1 VIIDGL
7 AYLPGPDEPGAGG
20 SVAAL
25 LAHMTGLGIS
35 RTLVCGTR
43 RRDGASPNARTAEA
57 VHSHPDQLIG
67 LIRVSPQ
74 TRDWQDD
81 LERYAGDPAFAGV
94 LMHPWEDGFAIVDPW
109 PRLVAEHCADR
120 ALPLTV
126 AAGYPWVSEALR
138 IGVLA
143 DQFPGTTFVL
153 TNEGQLNIS
162 GLGAADVSLLLR
174 QSANV
179 VLHTTGAYREDF
191 LISLASQFGP
201 ERLMY
206 ASGYPRFSPEYELRR
221 VQWAD
226 GISAQAK
233 EHILGTTARA
243 VFSMPAARP

>member
-1 VIIDGL
+1 MIIDGL
-7 AYLPGPDEPGAGG
+7 AYLPGPDQPGTDG

-25 LAHMTGLGIS
+25 LAHMSELGIS
-35 RTLVCGTR
+35 RTLVCGAR
-43 RRDGASPNARTAEA
+43 RPDGLSPNAHTAEA
-57 VHSHPDQLIG
+57 VHSHPGQLSG

-74 TRDWQDD
+74 TRDWQAELD
-81 LERYAGDPAFAGV
+81 RYADDPAFTGV
-94 LMHPWEDGFAIVDPW
+94 LMHPWEDGFAIVNPG
-109 PRLVAEHCADR
+109 PGLVAGRCADR
-120 ALPLTV
+120 GLPVTV

-138 IGVLA
+138 IGFLA

-162 GLGAADVSLLLR
+162 GLGAADVTLLLR

-191 LISLASQFGP
+191 LVSLCSQFGP

-226 GISAQAK
+226 GISAGAK
-233 EHILGTTARA
+233 EHILGSTAAA
-243 VFSMPAARP
+243 VFSMPAARS